1 MRITSKGQVTI
12 PAAFRERL
20 GFLPNTEVEFNAEG
34 EMLLLRK
41 AVGGYSRGRRI
52 VSKMKGKATAG
63 MSTEQ
68 IMAMT
73 RGN

>member
-20 GFLPNTEVEFNAEG
+20 GFLPNTEVEFGVEG
-34 EMLLLRK
+34 KILTLRK
-41 AVGGYSRGRRI
+41 AESGCSRGRRI

-68 IMAMT
+68 IMSMT
-73 RGN
+73 RDN